1 MSAEKVALVYRVRG
15 ELPLPVVTAD
25 VGLQWNLPA
34 ECGVP
39 FTFRQAIYEASFPVN
54 GLRGAPRPPLQSPRP
69 RGEIGASHCVRLR
82 TPACGTAQLDA
93 TRPIPGTRPS
103 GQRKRCSK
111 LLPAILS
118 CLGSPQSAI
127 PGGLTLSSILRLTDF
142 KRGLIGYSDFDFCF

>member
-1 MSAEKVALVYRVRG
+1 MLFIYQASVYSRIMTPSSHARSALKGSNVG
-15 ELPLPVVTAD
+15 EFGAIFRSLYVWQNMKPTA
-25 VGLQWNLPA
+25 
-34 ECGVP
+34 
-39 FTFRQAIYEASFPVN
+39 PVN

-69 RGEIGASHCVRLR
+69 RSEIGASHCVRLR
-82 TPACGTAQLDA
+82 TPACGTAQLDV

-127 PGGLTLSSILRLTDF
+127 PGGLTLSSLLRLTDF
-142 KRGLIGYSDFDFCF
+142 KRGLFGFSDTDVCF

>member
-1 MSAEKVALVYRVRG
+1 MLFIHRACVYSRIITPSSPARAVLKGSNVG
-15 ELPLPVVTAD
+15 EFGAIFRSLYVWQNMKPTA
-25 VGLQWNLPA
+25 
-34 ECGVP
+34 
-39 FTFRQAIYEASFPVN
+39 PVN

-82 TPACGTAQLDA
+82 TPACGTAKLDA

-103 GQRKRCSK
+103 GQRKRCST

-142 KRGLIGYSDFDFCF
+142 KRGLIGFSNIGVCF